1 MRSTSNS
8 SRNNIHTRLSLGAVM
23 FSLLLA
29 IFVFGSAALASK
41 LTAPSDGPLAQAT
54 STVPQPAGTAQ
65 VPSAVN
71 TAEGVSP
78 AIVTGAAPDAQLTAN
93 AGIPTQPGGSVT
105 GNNPSATN
113 TATASSSSFPWLPL
127 LLVVV
132 VVVLLVLAFVIM
144 RTRRS
149 TVTTVGAPVGPIPPA
164 TPVASMPATTTTT
177 TTTAATPTST
187 TAPVAPSTLA
197 AAAPVVAA
205 APVSAATAAALPK
218 TLTCPNCSTVNDWSE
233 NFCHECGQDLRP
245 VRAGIIAAAAPP
257 TDIVTDD
264 MPYLE
269 TLDRSDEQLE
279 YVLSR
284 KKIVV
289 GTAPGNDIVID
300 SAFTGHD
307 TVSPRHAELR
317 REGDGFLLVDLNS
330 ENGTYVNDART
341 GENLL
346 AEGDQI
352 RFGSVRFVYR
362 VP

>member
-1 MRSTSNS
+1 VVP
-8 SRNNIHTRLSLGAVM
+8 A
-23 FSLLLA
+23 
-29 IFVFGSAALASK
+29 
-41 LTAPSDGPLAQAT
+41 AT
-54 STVPQPAGTAQ
+54 S
-65 VPSAVN
+65 
-71 TAEGVSP
+71 
-78 AIVTGAAPDAQLTAN
+78 
-93 AGIPTQPGGSVT
+93 
-105 GNNPSATN
+105 
-113 TATASSSSFPWLPL
+113 
-127 LLVVV
+127 
-132 VVVLLVLAFVIM
+132 
-144 RTRRS
+144 
-149 TVTTVGAPVGPIPPA
+149 
-164 TPVASMPATTTTT
+164 
-177 TTTAATPTST
+177 
-187 TAPVAPSTLA
+187 
-197 AAAPVVAA
+197 
-205 APVSAATAAALPK
+205 AALPK

-233 NFCHECGQDLRP
+233 NFCHECGQDLRA

-284 KKIVV
+284 KKIVI

-300 SAFTGHD
+300 SAFTGYD

-330 ENGTYVNDART
+330 ENGTYVNNART

-352 RFGSVRFVYR
+352 SFGSVKFVYR